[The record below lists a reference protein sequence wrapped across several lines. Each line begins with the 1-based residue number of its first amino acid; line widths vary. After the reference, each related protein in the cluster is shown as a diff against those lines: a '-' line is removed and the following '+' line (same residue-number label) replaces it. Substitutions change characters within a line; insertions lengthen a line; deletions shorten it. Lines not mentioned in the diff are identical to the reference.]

1 MNNSKKTSFVVFLT
15 FLITSAMYLIV
26 FTFVPA
32 LSSLPRSI
40 AGLISGKNN
49 RNLSQRINEI
59 DSYLEG
65 TYINKYDREQ
75 LDDMAV
81 RGYVAGLGDK
91 YSMYYT
97 KQEFDELNA
106 EMKGNYKGIG
116 IEVAV
121 DDEGYIQVLKAYKNA
136 PASEAGMQAEDRIV
150 KVDKTEVNG
159 DNFDLAIDMI
169 KGVGKY
175 GKNDTMTI
183 TVRRGEKLLDLKVT
197 RREVVAQSVE
207 TKMLSGNIGYI
218 ALSSFM
224 EESDEDFIKETNSLI
239 SKGAKSLIIDL
250 RNNGGGMLDTVVN
263 ISDFLLPEGKILTI
277 KGKESEPVVF
287 SSEESCID
295 IPICVLINGNSASAS
310 EVLAGALKDHSK
322 ATIVGETSYGKG
334 VVQTLYPL
342 SDGSGI
348 KLTTA
353 KYYTPSGECIDQKGI
368 KPDKTVEMELT
379 KALDLYSLDE
389 DVQLKEAMKQVKKL
403 KK

>member
-1 MNNSKKTSFVVFLT
+1 MNNPKKTSFIVFLT
-15 FLITSAMYLIV
+15 FLITSAMYLV
-26 FTFVPA
+26 AFTLVPA
-32 LSSLPRSI
+32 LSNLPHSI
-40 AGLISGKNN
+40 AKLISGKGNHS
-49 RNLSQRINEI
+49 LTQRINEI

-65 TYINKYDREQ
+65 TYINEYNRDQ
-75 LDDMAV
+75 LNDMAV

-91 YSMYYT
+91 YSIYYT

-150 KVDKTEVNG
+150 KVNKTEVNG

-169 KGVGKY
+169 KGVGEY

-224 EESDEDFIKETNSLI
+224 EESDEDFIKGTNSLV
-239 SKGAKSLIIDL
+239 SNGAKSLIIDL

-287 SSEESCID
+287 SSEKSCID

>member
-1 MNNSKKTSFVVFLT
+1 MNNPKKTSLVVFLT
-15 FLITSAMYLIV
+15 FLITSAMYLIA

-40 AGLISGKNN
+40 NN
-49 RNLSQRINEI
+49 FFTGNSNSDLTQRINEI

-65 TYINKYDREQ
+65 TYINKYDRNE
-75 LDDMAV
+75 LNDMAV

-91 YSMYYT
+91 YSIYYT
-97 KQEFDELNA
+97 KEEFDELNA

-121 DDEGYIQVLKAYKNA
+121 DEEGYIQVLKAYKNA
-136 PASEAGMQAEDRIV
+136 PAAEGGMQAQDRIV
-150 KVDKTEVNG
+150 KVNETEVNG

-183 TVRRGEKLLDLKVT
+183 TVLRGEKLLDLKIT

-207 TKMLSGNIGYI
+207 TKMLPGNVGYI
-218 ALSSFM
+218 SLSSFM
-224 EESDEDFIKETNSLI
+224 EESDEDFIKGTNSLI
-239 SKGAKSLIIDL
+239 SNGAKYLIVDL

-263 ISDFLLPEGKILTI
+263 ISDFLLPKGKILTI

-287 SSEESCID
+287 SSDETCID
-295 IPICVLINGNSASAS
+295 IPICVLINRNSASAS

-342 SDGSGI
+342 SDGSGV

-368 KPDKTVEMELT
+368 KPDKTIEMEIT

-389 DVQLKEAMKQVKKL
+389 DIQLKEAMKQVKKS

>member
-1 MNNSKKTSFVVFLT
+1 MNNPKKTSFIVFLT
-15 FLITSAMYLIV
+15 FLITSAMYLV
-26 FTFVPA
+26 AFTLVPA
-32 LSSLPRSI
+32 LSNLPHSI
-40 AGLISGKNN
+40 AKLISGKGNHS
-49 RNLSQRINEI
+49 LTQRINEI

-65 TYINKYDREQ
+65 TYINEYNRDQ
-75 LDDMAV
+75 LNDMAV

-91 YSMYYT
+91 YSIYYT

-150 KVDKTEVNG
+150 KVNKTEVNG

-169 KGVGKY
+169 KGVGDY

-183 TVRRGEKLLDLKVT
+183 TVRRGGKLLDLKVT

-224 EESDEDFIKETNSLI
+224 EESDEDFIKGTNSLV
-239 SKGAKSLIIDL
+239 SNGAKSLIIDL

-287 SSEESCID
+287 SSEKSCID